1 MRQELHRRSLAGQPA
16 TQIAKEMRLA
26 ERTVRRLLA
35 RLGPQPAGEA
45 FLPSYARCG
54 HQRACH
60 SDLYKAS
67 VRLRLENPDWGAGRI
82 CVSLPQE
89 CPGQEAPAPRLVR
102 RWLAQAGLAPKP
114 AILRPPE
121 DGRRAQEPHHVWQMD
136 ACEQIPLGDATRA
149 SWLRGFDECSG
160 SVLWTDI
167 FPPRALGQGRG
178 RPDAG
183 RDASGLLA
191 LGATGQVARR

>member
-1 MRQELHRRSLAGQPA
+1 
-16 TQIAKEMRLA
+16 MRLA

-35 RLGPQPAGEA
+35 RLGPRPDPEA

-54 HQRACH
+54 QPRACH

-67 VRLRLENPDWGAGRI
+67 VRLRLDNPGWGAGRI

-89 CPGQEAPAPRLVR
+89 CPGRDAPAPRLVR

-121 DGRRAQEPHHVWQMD
+121 DDRRATEPHQVWQMD

-160 SVLWTDI
+160 AVLWTDV

-178 RPDAG
+178 GPDAG

-191 LGATGQVARR
+191 LGAAGQGARR